1 MNNSFSM
8 SLDIILLLPVYV
20 YMLPV
25 VDIFAIN
32 KDFDISVF
40 TPSLNLNETVRLVF
54 WLVGYEK
61 M

>member
-25 VDIFAIN
+25 VYIFAIN

>member
-1 MNNSFSM
+1 M
-8 SLDIILLLPVYV
+8 SHDIILLLSVYV

-25 VDIFAIN
+25 VFIFAIN
-32 KDFDISVF
+32 KTLCVSVF
-40 TPSLNLNETVRLVF
+40 TPSLNLNGTVRLVF